1 MVRFTKQ
8 KLNRGAKQKLRKVI
22 IMVKILCFGS
32 LNVDYL
38 YSVSHLVQPGETIRC
53 KKLEVE
59 PGGKGLNQ
67 AIAISKAGSY
77 VYMAGAV
84 SDSDNLVVE
93 HCKNNGVNVD
103 HIVSTPAET
112 GHAIIQVSEEGQN
125 CILLHGGANMQ
136 IQKCNIDKTFESF
149 GEGDY
154 LVLQNEINEVSYIME
169 KGRQKGMKIVFNPS
183 PYNEAVANYPLDKID
198 VLILNEVEGA
208 QFTGKKTQ
216 REILSQLSEMFPNL
230 LIVLTLGEKGVIL
243 KDKNEEVMQ
252 EALKV
257 TAVDTTGAGDT
268 FTGYFVSLLSLNR
281 SYRRCL
287 EIAVKA
293 AAIAVLSKG
302 ASVSIPK
309 MEVVLNVK

>member
-1 MVRFTKQ
+1 
-8 KLNRGAKQKLRKVI
+8 
-22 IMVKILCFGS
+22 MVKILCFGS